1 VVDANLPILQRVLA
15 STASAFIFIS
25 GGVLAARLSFLHP
38 DRADL
43 LIGIYYCGIGIGI
56 VVSALLVPF
65 APGPGQRR
73 WRRSCV
79 ATGLGR
85 ARRHNLPS
93 HAWSAGISAFTTVFA
108 LGQIIGPLV
117 IGWIADGPG
126 GFQQGLMDSALALF
140 IGAVLASRQPPLA
153 QALISQR

>member
-1 VVDANLPILQRVLA
+1 VVDANLPILQRALA
-15 STASAFIFIS
+15 GTASAFIFIS
-25 GGVLAARLSFLHP
+25 GGVLATRLSLLHP

-43 LIGIYYCGIGIGI
+43 LIGIYYGGVGIGIGI
-56 VVSALLVPF
+56 VVSASLVPF
-65 APGPGQRR
+65 ALGPGQRR

-108 LGQIIGPLV
+108 LGQIIGPSV

-126 GFQQGLMDSALALF
+126 GLQQGLMYSALALF

-153 QALISQR
+153 QALIS